1 VAKCPKCGA
10 EVAENESFCRSCGV
24 RLSQP
29 ETVPGTSED
38 AVKAVITQRIDGVR
52 RKDAEAIL
60 KVVDKERYTKFDDWP
75 PFERQGPEALESEA
89 EAFKVLKEYGYEI
102 VNWKVDVFGDMSL
115 ASFII
120 NYRGVIRELSFNIKS
135 RVTAFLVNEGGE
147 WKLLHEHWSRFP
159 EQQRQREQWQGQRRR
174 RQFPF

>member
-10 EVAENESFCRSCGV
+10 EVAENESFCKNCGV

-29 ETVPGTSED
+29 ETVSSTGED

-52 RKDAEAIL
+52 RRDMEAIL
-60 KVVDKERYTKFDDWP
+60 GTIDKERYTKFDDWP
-75 PFERQGPEALESEA
+75 PFDRQGPEALDSEA
-89 EAFKVLKEYGYEI
+89 QAFKVLKEYSYEI
-102 VNWKVDVFGDMSL
+102 FNWKVDVFGDASL

-135 RVTAFLVNEGGE
+135 RVTVLLMNKDGE
-147 WKLLHEHWSRFP
+147 WKIVHEHWSRFP
-159 EQQRQREQWQGQRRR
+159 GEQMQGQQGLGQRRR
-174 RQFPF
+174 RPFPF